1 VVRPRTGV
9 LITGPSLTGPKLTG
23 PSRNVSSQSTARADP
38 LRDRAAITGIGA
50 TEFSGDS
57 GMSVAKL
64 ALIACR
70 AAVGDAGLVRDDI
83 DGLVTFHDNDSSP
96 VRDVATALG
105 LPTLRWWSDT
115 LCGGNWACAAV
126 AQAAMAVATGMA
138 NHVLVYRAMNG
149 RSGHRLGRF
158 GGARTDGAY
167 QFLAPYGFGSPAQ
180 IFGMFARRHMHEF
193 GTTAEQLGAIA
204 IAMRKHAQ
212 RNPAAV
218 MRDKPLT
225 LDDYLASPMITD
237 PYRLFD
243 CCLET
248 DGAAAV
254 VVTTAERARDLRRPP
269 VYLMGVAAAQPYPA
283 DEITNRA
290 DLFETGLS
298 IAAPRA
304 FAMAGITPAD
314 VDFAEIYDCF
324 TFEVLQQ
331 LEEAGFCARGEGGAF
346 VQGGRIELGGELP
359 VNTHGG
365 LLSEAHV
372 LGMSHV
378 TEAVRQ
384 LRGEC
389 GDRQVRD
396 AAIGVVTGWGDFGDG
411 SIAILRR

>member
-1 VVRPRTGV
+1 M
-9 LITGPSLTGPKLTG
+9 S
-23 PSRNVSSQSTARADP
+23 
-38 LRDRAAITGIGA
+38 LRDRACIVGIGE
-50 TEFSGDS
+50 T
-57 GMSVAKL
+57 VY
-64 ALIACR
+64 CR
-70 AAVGDAGLVRDDI
+70 APGSGQSQLGIQLQASLRALDDAGLRPQQL
-83 DGLVTFHDNDSSP
+83 DGVMPFPNLGTAEEFAANLGIASLRFASTVHMGGAAPVASLQAAAAAVVTGIADYVLLPAGWNAYSG
-96 VRDVATALG
+96 RRARETIAMDVAS
-105 LPTLRWWSDT
+105 LP
-115 LCGGNWACAAV
+115 
-126 AQAAMAVATGMA
+126 
-138 NHVLVYRAMNG
+138 
-149 RSGHRLGRF
+149 
-158 GGARTDGAY
+158 GGAIARDY
-167 QFLAPYGFGSPAQ
+167 YMPYGLTAPPQWYAL
-180 IFGMFARRHMHEF
+180 IARRHMHEF
-193 GTTAEQLGAIA
+193 GTTPEQLGAIA

-212 RNPAAV
+212 LNPGAV
-218 MRDKPLT
+218 MKDKPLT
-225 LDDYLASPMITD
+225 LDAYLASPMITA

-254 VVTTAERARDLRRPP
+254 VVTTAERARDLRQRP
-269 VYLMGVAAAQPYPA
+269 VYVMGVAAAQPYPA

-290 DLFETGLS
+290 DLFETGLT

-331 LEEAGFCARGEGGAF
+331 LEETGFCGRGEGGAF
-346 VQGGRIELGGELP
+346 VEGGTIELGGALP

-372 LGMSHV
+372 LGMSHI

-384 LRGEC
+384 LRGDT